1 MKISERKKMD
11 NNDYT
16 IVQSFSDL
24 LTKNELSELEYQNA
38 DFYIRLSKTQ
48 SVSTPVITTLPVQKE
63 EKVPEAEKEQKN
75 TPKKYITSPM
85 VGIVYLSKDP
95 NSPTFVKTGEQVSK
109 ETVVCLIEA
118 MKTFNSIKS
127 EQVGKIV
134 SVLVENGQ
142 PVEYG
147 QPLFEVE

>member
-1 MKISERKKMD
+1 MENS
-11 NNDYT
+11 DYS

-24 LTKNELSELEYQNA
+24 LIKNELSELEYQNA

-48 SVSTPVITTLPVQKE
+48 NVSAPVVNTTVAPQV
-63 EKVPEAEKEQKN
+63 EKTNTPEAE
-75 TPKKYITSPM
+75 TPSQQKKYITSPM

-95 NSPTFVKTGEQVSK
+95 NSPTFVKTGDQVSK
-109 ETVVCLIEA
+109 DTVVCLIEA

-127 EQVGKIV
+127 DQVGKIV
-134 SVLVENGQ
+134 SVLIENGQ

>member
-1 MKISERKKMD
+1 MENS
-11 NNDYT
+11 DYS

-24 LTKNELSELEYQNA
+24 LIKNELSELEYQNA

-48 SVSTPVITTLPVQKE
+48 NVSAPVVNTTVTPQV
-63 EKVPEAEKEQKN
+63 EKTNTPEAETSSQ
-75 TPKKYITSPM
+75 PKKYITSPM

-95 NSPTFVKTGEQVSK
+95 NSPTFVKTGDQVSK
-109 ETVVCLIEA
+109 DTVVCLIEA

-127 EQVGKIV
+127 DQVGKIV
-134 SVLVENGQ
+134 SVLIENGQ

>member
-38 DFYIRLSKTQ
+38 DFYIRLSKTH
-48 SVSTPVITTLPVQKE
+48 SISEPVITTLPVQKE